1 MFLALV
7 FLKMKAFKERK
18 STIFSYEMEIEGMQN

>member
-7 FLKMKAFKERK
+7 FLKF
-18 STIFSYEMEIEGMQN
+18 